1 MANYDVLGRYYDSFM
16 DFGPKFSDFMDMV
29 AAHYPV
35 KTDSVLEIACGTGRN
50 LSYFCN
56 SKYIYGLDLSPVM
69 LQSALKN
76 VPQAQFSLQNMSD
89 FKLDHS
95 FNLILCMFDSM
106 NHLLEYSQWLST
118 FKAVSDHLLQD
129 GYFIFDVNT
138 PYALNLPINKRT
150 MFRQSEKDYLVMQY
164 YNSGIDQATWEM
176 NFFISEAD
184 SNYKHYF
191 ESITEVSFDVHQ
203 VRDDLQSYFSQV
215 DLVNDKLGSTSM
227 DDPRVFYI
235 CRKSGGQRRR

>member
-16 DFGPKFSDFMDMV
+16 DFGPKFSAFMDMV

-106 NHLLEYSQWLST
+106 NHLLDYSQWLST
-118 FKAVSDHLLQD
+118 FRAVSDHLLQD